1 MASCPGKISP
11 GCTCNGNCQGYGGLS
26 GWCTCTF
33 CGSGGGPLGI
43 TVGGG
48 AGGSGSITA
57 GGSGSIQFAQGGNV
71 SAGGG
76 GGGGGIGGPPLLP
89 ARPNPPQ
96 QSRHVGAGMT
106 GFAETGKRD
115 LGQDF
120 EFALGRVLGLRQWT
134 LHGPDFRGDPL
145 NAGTGGW
152 PTALLAGATGY
163 LWEDG
168 VLEAQCGNGRSHPVP
183 TEFDGDVSDYTYGG
197 NRCGCGFWAYWSTSE
212 LAGNTFAG
220 SGGLPVLGVIEG
232 HGRVLLGERGFR
244 SQRAKISA
252 LAPAFTVQAEAQLG
266 SKWRYAQPGQDPYL
280 PFAEERK
287 SEAKLEEEQQEVLQ
301 RAQQHADAWMA
312 VIQDRLSHMYPSAQ
326 VYATAAGML
335 ASVRTEGKPK

>member
-1 MASCPGKISP
+1 MWSP
-11 GCTCNGNCQGYGGLS
+11 STS
-26 GWCTCTF
+26 PVVAP
-33 CGSGGGPLGI
+33 S
-43 TVGGG
+43 
-48 AGGSGSITA
+48 
-57 GGSGSIQFAQGGNV
+57 
-71 SAGGG
+71 
-76 GGGGGIGGPPLLP
+76 PPP
-89 ARPNPPQ
+89 RNI
-96 QSRHVGAGMT
+96 GAGMT

-115 LGQDF
+115 LAQDF

-145 NAGTGGW
+145 NADLGGW
-152 PTALLAGATGY
+152 PVARLTGATGY
-163 LWEDG
+163 SWSDG

-183 TEFDGDVSDYTYGG
+183 TEADEDHGYSYFGG
-197 NRCGCGFWAYWSTSE
+197 RCGCGFWAYWSTSE

-244 SQRAKISA
+244 SQRAKITA
-252 LAPAFTVQAEAQLG
+252 LAPAFTVQAEARLG
-266 SKWRYAQPGQDPYL
+266 SRWDPRGDEYTEQPETG
-280 PFAEERK
+280 
-287 SEAKLEEEQQEVLQ
+287 QQEVQQ

-312 VIQDRLSHMYPSAQ
+312 VIQDRLSRMYPSAQ